1 MNVNGSIFP
10 LAGGNSPLYT
20 LLYLTLFYRT
30 SAGCLSQA
38 KINAL
43 LPGSVNL
50 YCYITVTSDVVD
62 QHKIGCIN
70 FWETLVFLLP
80 PFFLSSFPSLSS
92 LPLFTP
98 PLFSCLFFTHVS
110 WSMFLT
116 SDHFSASSLFFFLHP
131 RLTSLS
137 CFINF
142 HFFFY
147 PYLTPF
153 VFTTDLFVSNSPSYS
168 VSAFYYSS
176 VPFI

>member
-70 FWETLVFLLP
+70 VWETLVFLLP
-80 PFFLSSFPSLSS
+80 PFFLSSFPSLFS

-98 PLFSCLFFTHVS
+98 LSLLLSFFDLCLLIHVSNFRSLFSL
-110 WSMFLT
+110 L
-116 SDHFSASSLFFFLHP
+116 SLFL
-131 RLTSLS
+131 
-137 CFINF
+137 
-142 HFFFY
+142 
-147 PYLTPF
+147 
-153 VFTTDLFVSNSPSYS
+153 PS
-168 VSAFYYSS
+168 SS
-176 VPFI
+176 VNLVVLFH